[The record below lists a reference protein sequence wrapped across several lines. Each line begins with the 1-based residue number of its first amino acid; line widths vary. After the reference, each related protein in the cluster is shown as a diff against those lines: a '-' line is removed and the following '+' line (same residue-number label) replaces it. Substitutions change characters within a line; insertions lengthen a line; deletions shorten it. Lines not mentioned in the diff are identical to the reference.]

1 MGNALIRD
9 WQTAQK
15 QIGQV
20 RQIGQMNQPFVGNLS
35 VDQIQ
40 GSQIFQTGQG
50 LCARVSNRGI
60 SNSESSQQR

>member
-35 VDQIQ
+35 VAQIHGRAQSHAHAWFRQ
-40 GSQIFQTGQG
+40 GRT
-50 LCARVSNRGI
+50 V
-60 SNSESSQQR
+60 

>member
-35 VDQIQ
+35 VAQIQ

-50 LCARVSNRGI
+50 LCARVSN
-60 SNSESSQQR
+60 